1 MVRFG
6 DGSEEIARLGHTPE
20 SVQRIVEGKNLEI
33 RQFLQKY
40 EGAVEGQRQIV
51 QKHRQEILT
60 WDRPSS
66 SGWWRCAR

>member
-6 DGSEEIARLGHTPE
+6 EGGDEIARLGHTPE

-40 EGAVEGQRQIV
+40 EGALEGQRQIV
-51 QKHRQEILT
+51 ARHRQTILT
-60 WDRPSS
+60 WDGPELER
-66 SGWWRCAR
+66 R